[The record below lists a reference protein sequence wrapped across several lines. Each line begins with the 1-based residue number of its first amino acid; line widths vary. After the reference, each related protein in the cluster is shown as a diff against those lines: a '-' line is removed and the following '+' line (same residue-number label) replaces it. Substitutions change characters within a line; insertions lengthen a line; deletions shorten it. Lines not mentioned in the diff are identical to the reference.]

1 MDFLLP
7 SAHGTLPAR
16 VAALQSDDSGNEQ
29 LQATV
34 KSRTLP
40 STNGPALLAAR
51 THAHERSR
59 DQLNHSPTAHL
70 RDVTE
75 DRTLSGKLSF
85 CVRSGIVL
93 TLIDMRQGLRNGTA
107 SVCLSVCLS
116 AAGLLLSTVPAGD
129 IEAFSS
135 IIHTYFRSFDY
146 LRYLSHTHIR
156 LTALC
161 PGPPG

>member
-75 DRTLSGKLSF
+75 DRTLSGELSF

-93 TLIDMRQGLRNGTA
+93 TLIAMRQGLRNGTA
-107 SVCLSVCLS
+107 SICLSVCLRR
-116 AAGLLLSTVPAGD
+116 V
-129 IEAFSS
+129 
-135 IIHTYFRSFDY
+135 
-146 LRYLSHTHIR
+146 
-156 LTALC
+156 C
-161 PGPPG
+161 C